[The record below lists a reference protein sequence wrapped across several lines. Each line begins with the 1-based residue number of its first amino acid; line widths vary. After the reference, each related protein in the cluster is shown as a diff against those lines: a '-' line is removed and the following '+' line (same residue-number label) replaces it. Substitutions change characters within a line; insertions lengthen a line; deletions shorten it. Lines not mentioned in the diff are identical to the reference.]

1 MSKKTGV
8 IHFPKVHK
16 ESLVLMRKQRSR
28 LSQQPRLVTL
38 KKTIHRLL
46 RELGQFIPIPQKQIL
61 DSSISTNLLITIAR
75 HGRLKAPVRMRD
87 VDSSSQ
93 SKSLWTEILL
103 WFPQNKGENLA
114 TSLQCLRHIRKW
126 TLDMGYHL
134 CLLVLMGGSYPLFII
149 PEKCEGQRHKLRRT
163 CLSQNGATGT
173 QAPSGIW
180 DCVYLRKCHLY
191 VQLCDDVSVLLCLVY
206 LLHVSCL

>member
-103 WFPQNKGENLA
+103 WFPQNKGWQSRENLA
-114 TSLQCLRHIRKW
+114 TSLQSQTYKEVDSRHGIPSLPSCVDGW
-126 TLDMGYHL
+126 
-134 CLLVLMGGSYPLFII
+134 VLSPVHY
-149 PEKCEGQRHKLRRT
+149 T
-163 CLSQNGATGT
+163 
-173 QAPSGIW
+173 
-180 DCVYLRKCHLY
+180 
-191 VQLCDDVSVLLCLVY
+191 
-206 LLHVSCL
+206 